1 MKGPEAKLP
10 SGGWK
15 VNGMGVASP
24 PFSGHHRLFFAM
36 LLTRTIRVATA
47 GVMIAAATACHG
59 ARQSES
65 VPQAPEH
72 ALSGLARQH
81 VILLPTYAVRV
92 APGLDWG
99 STMGRPSD
107 VQHTL
112 DADIHAAL
120 VERGLDKTWIFP
132 PQLEQSYKRN
142 STYAA
147 DPYTLAEE
155 PLRGTALAVDA
166 RLPEPLASQ
175 IRTMIALHDDV
186 RLLLAPIELR
196 LEKAGASGGRG
207 VLRLVLL
214 DARLSN
220 VRWIGQ
226 VAGDSL
232 SAFGPAVTASVA
244 ARLANVV
251 AP

>member
-1 MKGPEAKLP
+1 
-10 SGGWK
+10 
-15 VNGMGVASP
+15 
-24 PFSGHHRLFFAM
+24 M
-36 LLTRTIRVATA
+36 LLTRAIKLAAA
-47 GVMIAAATACHG
+47 GTMIAAAAACHG
-59 ARQSES
+59 ARQAES

-81 VILLPTYAVRV
+81 IIILPTYAFRV
-92 APGLDWG
+92 VPGLDW
-99 STMGRPSD
+99 SAAAGRPSD
-107 VQHTL
+107 VQRTL
-112 DADIHAAL
+112 DADIKAAL
-120 VERGLDKTWIFP
+120 EERGIDKTWVFP
-132 PQLEQSYKRN
+132 NQLEQSYKRN

-155 PLRGTALAVDA
+155 PLRSSMLATDA

-175 IRTMIALHDDV
+175 VRTLVALHDDV
-186 RLLLAPIELR
+186 RLVLAPVELR
-196 LEKAGASGGRG
+196 LEKAGPTAGRG

-214 DARLSN
+214 DARSSN

-226 VAGDSL
+226 VAGDSAT
-232 SAFGPAVTASVA
+232 AFGPAVTASLA

>member
-1 MKGPEAKLP
+1 
-10 SGGWK
+10 
-15 VNGMGVASP
+15 
-24 PFSGHHRLFFAM
+24 M
-36 LLTRTIRVATA
+36 LLTRAIR
-47 GVMIAAATACHG
+47 MAAAGAMFSAAAACHAPNQG
-59 ARQSES
+59 ES

-81 VILLPTYAVRV
+81 IIILPTYAVRV
-92 APGLDWG
+92 MPGLDW
-99 STMGRPSD
+99 SATVGRPSA

-112 DADIHAAL
+112 DVDIMAAL
-120 VERGLDKTWIFP
+120 AERGLDKTWIFP
-132 PQLEQSYKRN
+132 PQLEQSFKRN

-155 PLRGTALAVDA
+155 PLRSSMLAADA

-175 IRTMIALHDDV
+175 IRTMVALHDDV
-186 RLLLAPIELR
+186 RLVLAPVELR
-196 LEKAGASGGRG
+196 LERAGTSAGRG

-214 DARLSN
+214 DARSSN

-226 VAGDSL
+226 VAGDSVP
-232 SAFGPAVTASVA
+232 AFGPAVTASVA